1 MVEAVRLL
9 HFGALCAWAGVV
21 AVEGVLELGD
31 RDDGKNATRLHYLI
45 DLFVE
50 GPLLAVVLIT
60 GIVLW
65 SQASMSISSL
75 LALKIGCGLVA
86 IGANLLCV
94 GFVVVRH
101 RHRDDPVARR
111 FWSRYVRGS
120 ILALPFAL
128 AAAYLGL
135 RYFHR

>member
-21 AVEGVLELGD
+21 AVEGVIELGD
-31 RDDGKNATRLHYLI
+31 RDDGVHATRLHYLI

-50 GPLLAVVLIT
+50 GPLLAIVLLT

-65 SQASMSISSL
+65 SQASMSSL
-75 LALKIGCGLVA
+75 LAIKIGCGLVA

-94 GFVVVRH
+94 GFVVLRH
-101 RHRDDPVARR
+101 RRRDDPVARR
-111 FWSRYVRGS
+111 FWTRYVRGS

-135 RYFHR
+135 RFFHR

>member
-9 HFGALCAWAGVV
+9 HFGALSAWAGVV
-21 AVEGVLELGD
+21 AVEGVIELDD
-31 RDDGKNATRLHYLI
+31 RDDGVHATRLHYLI

-50 GPLLAVVLIT
+50 TPLLAVVLIT

-65 SQASMSISSL
+65 SQASMSSL
-75 LALKIGCGLVA
+75 LAVKIGCGLVA
-86 IGANLLCV
+86 VSANLLCV

-101 RHRDDPVARR
+101 RHREDPVARR
-111 FWSRYVRGS
+111 FWSRYVRLS

>member
-1 MVEAVRLL
+1 MDADAIRLL

-21 AVEGVLELGD
+21 AVEGVLELAD
-31 RDDGKNATRLHYLI
+31 RDDGVHATRLHYLI

-60 GIVLW
+60 GGLLW
-65 SQASMSISSL
+65 SQASMSAL
-75 LALKIGCGLVA
+75 LAVKLGCGLVA
-86 IGANLLCV
+86 VGANLVCL

-101 RHRDDPVARR
+101 RHRDDPAARR